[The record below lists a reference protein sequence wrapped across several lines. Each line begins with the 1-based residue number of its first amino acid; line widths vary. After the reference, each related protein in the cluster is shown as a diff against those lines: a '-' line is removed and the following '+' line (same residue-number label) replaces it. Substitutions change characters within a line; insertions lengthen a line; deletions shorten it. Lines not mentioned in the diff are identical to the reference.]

1 LYHVKELELLMYQY
15 SFGAYFTPYLYD
27 CSIWDG
33 DPPLLWPLDGGWR
46 LGVASLGIASLA
58 LATFEFLI
66 PMCVAV
72 TKLSNDGLLYRNLRK
87 DEHDLE
93 ETKWNVV
100 TPLVFGSITALEALL
115 IDTKVLLG
123 LVSSSLMCIHIVVG
137 ASMLATRYQVRSGP
151 SPHRRIYHSRTRP
164 RNRVPTHQATSSHP
178 QTRRLMTVSFLKS
191 GMSKIPR
198 EMMDELDAS
207 RVAGASHIDANSDRT
222 YLMDDVGI
230 APIEQ

>member
-1 LYHVKELELLMYQY
+1 M
-15 SFGAYFTPYLYD
+15 
-27 CSIWDG
+27 
-33 DPPLLWPLDGGWR
+33 
-46 LGVASLGIASLA
+46 ASLGIASLA

-66 PMCVAV
+66 PMCVSV

-137 ASMLATRYQVRSGP
+137 ASMLASRYQVRTCP
-151 SPHRRIYHSRTRP
+151 SPHRKIYHSRTRP
-164 RNRVPTHQATSSHP
+164 RNRTTTNPTPVP

-198 EMMDELDAS
+198 EMMNELDAS
-207 RVAGASHIDANSDRT
+207 RVAGASRTDPNSDRT
-222 YLMDDVGI
+222 YLMDDVAI
-230 APIEQ
+230 APIEP